1 MSKNP
6 TANAY
11 AVTPRTAIQQIQ
23 LVLAGGRVPYLRG
36 SPGIGKS
43 AIVRKIAAMANLL
56 IIDHR
61 LSTSA
66 PEDLSGLPRFDADG
80 KARFSPFADLFP
92 LKGQK
97 LPIKTH
103 AVVDEQGNVLRE
115 ATYYSGW
122 LLFLDEFNS
131 ASKDVQAAAYKLILD
146 RMVGQHHIHPDCYM
160 VAAGNKDTDRAIT
173 NPMSTAMQSRVVHLF
188 LEFKFEE
195 WMQDVVVAQKWHP
208 TVHAFL
214 EQAGA
219 SAAYDFNPSNQEATY
234 CCPRTWEFMS
244 NFMDQI
250 EDIATVPEF
259 TPTFAGTISANIAV
273 QFVTFTANFLKLPS
287 FQTILKDPKNA
298 PIPESA
304 GEQYAI
310 MAMAAIRANKDEF
323 DALLEYAMRFQL
335 TFQLMFFRSSRVRY
349 PDARRHKSFMD
360 AAVKLDQYLHD

>member
-92 LKGQK
+92 LEGQA
-97 LPIKTH
+97 LP
-103 AVVDEQGNVLRE
+103 VNP
-115 ATYYSGW
+115 ATGRQYSGW

-146 RMVGQHHIHPDCYM
+146 RMVGQHRIHPDCYM

-188 LEFKFEE
+188 LEFNFKE
-195 WMQDVVVAQKWHP
+195 WMEDVVVSQKWHP
-208 TVHAFL
+208 TVRAFL
-214 EQAGA
+214 EQAGTA
-219 SAAYDFNPSNQEATY
+219 AAYDFNPSNQEATY

-244 NFMDQI
+244 DFMYQI
-250 EDIATVPEF
+250 EDLASAKEF

-273 QFVTFTANFLKLPS
+273 QFVTFTGNFLNLPS
-287 FQTILKDPKNA
+287 FSEILKDPKNA
-298 PIPESA
+298 PIPSSA

-310 MAMAAIRANKDEF
+310 ISMASIRANKDEF
-323 DALLEYAMRFQL
+323 DALMEYAMRFQV
-335 TFQLMFFRSSRVRY
+335 TFQLMFFRSSRLTY